1 MIQVERM
8 VRNLCEMVQIP
19 SESSKEQEFI
29 KYISRKFADDLG
41 ENFHIDTM
49 KTFIILQIPAC
60 SCRSLTPLFFAMHV
74 DTVRHGKEIRL
85 RVVDGFVYF
94 SRDTILGADCKA
106 GFAKFIEA
114 V

>member
-1 MIQVERM
+1 MIQVKRM

-41 ENFHIDTM
+41 ANFHIDTM
-49 KTFIILQIPAC
+49 KTFIILQNPAC
-60 SCRSLTPLFFAMHV
+60 SCRSLTPIFFAMHV
-74 DTVRHGKEIRL
+74 DTVRPGKEIWL

-94 SRDTILGADCKA
+94 SGDTILGAYFKTGIA
-106 GFAKFIEA
+106 EFIEA